1 MSQELLRSRDR
12 NKKVTHAFNAS
23 IVSKIISMGAGLI
36 SVPIAYKAL
45 GQEQFSLWMTITS
58 IIAAMQFADLGIGNS
73 LLNIVVIANA
83 RDDRLSAR
91 RAVTSSVGL
100 LTLLCIF
107 LLVFF
112 ICFYPFLNWTKIYNV
127 STRSIAMEAG
137 LATAIMVLCLALN
150 LPILTAQR
158 VQMAYQDGL
167 KANVWI
173 SIGSLFALAG
183 IVTCG
188 QMKANLV
195 TFTFAALGGPC
206 LAAILCWIYEFLI
219 DRPWLFP
226 NAQYFDFSTGRRLI
240 KNGGLWSLFLL
251 MGFIG
256 TGLDNLIISHF
267 FNHDAVAKYSV
278 MSKLLAGLLVAQM
291 LSAPL
296 WPAFAE
302 AIERGDLFWAQQT
315 FRRSILICAAFGLL
329 GAGIIVFMSHWV
341 IELWVGVELAP
352 DPVMVSG
359 FALWCF
365 VTNLFA
371 GISAMMANHHLLPSL
386 ILLTTIAT
394 IISFILKILVAP
406 SLGSDFIIWGTVIG
420 YGLVCL
426 PGIRIIHNL
435 IK

>member
-1 MSQELLRSRDR
+1 MSQELLRSRER
-12 NKKVTHAFNAS
+12 NKRVVHTFTAS
-23 IVSKIISMGAGLI
+23 IVSKIISVGVSFI
-36 SVPIAYKAL
+36 SVPIAYNAL

-83 RDDRLSAR
+83 KDDRLSAQ
-91 RAVTSSVGL
+91 RAVTSSIGL

-107 LLVFF
+107 LLVVF

-127 STRSIAMEAG
+127 STASISMEAG
-137 LATAIMVLCLALN
+137 LASAIMVLCLALN

-167 KANVWI
+167 KANIWI
-173 SIGSLFALAG
+173 SIGALFALTG
-183 IVTCG
+183 IVVCG

-195 TFTFAALGGPC
+195 IFTFAALAGPF

-226 NAQYFDFSTGRRLI
+226 NTQYFDFSTGRRLI
-240 KNGGLWSLFLL
+240 KSGGLWSLFLL

-267 FNHDAVAKYSV
+267 FNHEAVAKYSV
-278 MSKLLAGLLVAQM
+278 MSKLLSGLLVAQM

-302 AIERGDLFWAQQT
+302 AIERGDLFWARQT
-315 FRRSILICAAFGLL
+315 FRRSILICGGFGLL
-329 GAGIIVFMSHWV
+329 GASVIAFISHWI
-341 IELWVGVELAP
+341 IELWVGVELIP
-352 DPVMVSG
+352 GPVMVSG

-365 VTNLFA
+365 VTNFFA
-371 GISAMMANHHLLPSL
+371 AISAMMANHNLLPPL

-394 IISFILKILVAP
+394 IISFILKVLVAP
-406 SLGSDFIIWGTVIG
+406 SLGPDFIIWGTVIG
-420 YGLVCL
+420 YGLVCV
-426 PGIRIIHNL
+426 PGILIIRNL